1 MGIIETL
8 LIAAALSM
16 DAFAVSIAC
25 GLNTRSINIY
35 KMIKVGI
42 YFGVFQAIMPLIGY
56 YAGYL
61 LPFDISTYDHW
72 VAFALLAL
80 IGGHM
85 IKESLDQDSSENNKD
100 YFRKRVLFTAAFATS
115 IDALAA
121 GFSASL
127 LNAGILLLT
136 LSAGIITLLSSS
148 LGVKIGNRYGHIFEK
163 KVELAG
169 GIVLILIGTKI
180 LIEHLFF

>member
-8 LIAAALSM
+8 LIAIALSM

-25 GLNTRSINIY
+25 GLNTKSINIY
-35 KMIKVGI
+35 MMIKVGV

-56 YAGYL
+56 YAGNL

-72 VAFALLAL
+72 IAFGLLVL

-85 IKESLDQDSSENNKD
+85 VKESFDPDSSENKD
-100 YFRKRVLFTAAFATS
+100 YFGKRVLFTAAFATS

-136 LSAGIITLLSSS
+136 VSAGVITLFSSS
-148 LGVKIGNRYGHIFEK
+148 LGVRIGNRYGHIFEK
-163 KVELAG
+163 KVELASG
-169 GIVLILIGTKI
+169 LVLILIGAKI